1 MAKKF
6 LLLFLIAIVYF
17 FNTTVY
23 AAFDN
28 KESELNKNL
37 YHTIFNKKRNLDKAK
52 RYLLEGA
59 DINFKYSYNYRQYD
73 STILM
78 LVSERKY
85 DYELLSFLISN
96 GSNINIQDKHGRT
109 ALFYAA
115 KKGDCKTLEFLLKN
129 GAKNIKDNIG
139 RTALFAASE
148 NGNKEAIDFLIQ
160 KGFSIH
166 DKDILGETPFSVAIT
181 NLLANI
187 INYSEY
193 EDVIDYFL
201 SIGLDVN
208 TKTRFGHTVLFALA
222 RRNCPQTFEKAIN
235 LGADVN
241 AEDRLGQT
249 ALFGCVRESNV
260 KEASIL
266 LSKGADVNKKD
277 IFGETPLFWAVFGTE
292 KNRHYDIVK
301 FLINSGADINVTNN
315 VGQTPLYWAAKRDN
329 LKYVEELLN
338 SGVNLECVYSKYS
351 PILDSRYKIAEI
363 ILSHTSALVLNSK
376 LDERYNRLFVNAIR
390 NEEVLLCKNL
400 IDKLADL
407 NVLVELEDDRSIYT
421 RKGTILIAALRFS
434 KKHDIIFQIIN
445 KGADVNTRDSGRV
458 SPLMYAAMRNSKKLV
473 NFLLQK
479 GAKITNE
486 DIAALEKSRYIKN
499 MQKNGIYDLLKSN
512 IL

>member
-6 LLLFLIAIVYF
+6 LLFLIAIVYF
-17 FNTTVY
+17 FNTTAY

-28 KESELNKNL
+28 KATELNTNL

-52 RYLLEGA
+52 KYLLEGA
-59 DINFKYSYNYRQYD
+59 DINFKYSDNYTKYD

-78 LVSERKY
+78 LASERKY

-96 GSNINIQDKHGRT
+96 GSNVNLQDKYGRT

-115 KKGDCKTLEFLLKN
+115 KKGDCNTLEFLLKN
-129 GAKNIKDNIG
+129 GAKNIKDKIG

-148 NGNKEAIDFLIQ
+148 NGKKEAIDFLIK
-160 KGFSIH
+160 KGFSVN
-166 DKDILGETPFSVAIT
+166 DKDLLGETPFSTAIT
-181 NLLANI
+181 SLLGHI
-187 INYSEY
+187 INYSTY
-193 EDVIDYFL
+193 EEVIDYFL

-208 TKTRFGHTVLFALA
+208 TKTRFGHTALFALA

-292 KNRHYDIVK
+292 KKRCYDIVN
-301 FLINSGADINVTNN
+301 FLINSGADINITNN
-315 VGQTPLYWAAKRDN
+315 VGQTPLYWAAKRDK
-329 LKYVEELLN
+329 LKYVEALLN
-338 SGVNLECVYSKYS
+338 KGANLECVHSKYS
-351 PILDSRYKIAEI
+351 PILDSRYNIAEK
-363 ILSHTSALVLNSK
+363 ILIHTSALTLNSK
-376 LDERYNRLFVNAIR
+376 LDERYNRLFVKAIR
-390 NEEVLLCKNL
+390 KKEISLCKNL
-400 IDKLADL
+400 IDKLANLDA
-407 NVLVELEDDRSIYT
+407 LVELENDHSIYT
-421 RKGTILIAALRFS
+421 RKGTILIAALMFS
-434 KKHDIIFQIIN
+434 KKHDIILQIIN
-445 KGADVNTRDSGRV
+445 KGADINTRDSGRV

-473 NFLLQK
+473 NLLLQK